1 MFSFLFDPI
10 NISLIVTALL
20 NLLLGAL
27 IFINGKNKKINI
39 VFSLNIVAVISWVMA
54 MFFYRSSLI
63 ETNLIWCTILY
74 VAPTLIASSFLY
86 FTYIFPSQKEKYIW
100 WRAILIFGINLAI
113 IIMVIWPGLIIKE
126 VNIRSGL
133 EKQIIFTSYY
143 WFYFLYTL
151 LFFSFGFSRLFT
163 KYLRNRGIER
173 LQIIYLV
180 TGYALSANLAFVTNL
195 IMPWVGLFFINWLG
209 QIFTLIGVASTTYAI
224 LKYRLMDIRIMFR
237 KTVIYFV
244 LAGFVFGMFYLV
256 TWMYNTVFGSV
267 FNNGAYLLGLIV
279 APLFV
284 ALFAWL
290 NKKTKGFANKYL
302 FFSLYSDQETI
313 AKLTDELTNSIDLN
327 KIVDSIVGSIK
338 QAMQLDKAEVLLIE
352 QNTDNFLIQYLQK
365 TQKPLVRDE
374 IQNLNQLS
382 ESMKNI
388 GAALCLPMVISNKLI
403 GIIVLGNKVSGDAYT
418 KEDLELLTTLSK
430 QAAIALDNARLYKE
444 VQDFSKT
451 LQQKVDEQTKDIKEA
466 YEIEKQAKEDL
477 EKTDEVKNQF
487 MAIANHHLRTPLTA
501 INWYI
506 DLILSGKYGKVSVK
520 LKDIINRINIST
532 TDEIKIVDDLLN
544 VSQFQLGKEIIEAN
558 QKVNIEKMF
567 SQIKENEEPEIQ
579 QKNIF
584 IKINK
589 LNEIPLIPA
598 DESKLKVALANI
610 VDNAVKYTEKGGV
623 TITLEIEKFKNL
635 KITVRDTG
643 MGMNETELENIFIKT
658 FERGTEAQKLFATG
672 KGIGLY
678 LSAKIIEAHHGKIWA
693 ESAGKNKGSA
703 FHIELPA

>member
-1 MFSFLFDPI
+1 
-10 NISLIVTALL
+10 
-20 NLLLGAL
+20 
-27 IFINGKNKKINI
+27 
-39 VFSLNIVAVISWVMA
+39 
-54 MFFYRSSLI
+54 
-63 ETNLIWCTILY
+63 
-74 VAPTLIASSFLY
+74 
-86 FTYIFPSQKEKYIW
+86 
-100 WRAILIFGINLAI
+100 
-113 IIMVIWPGLIIKE
+113 
-126 VNIRSGL
+126 
-133 EKQIIFTSYY
+133 
-143 WFYFLYTL
+143 
-151 LFFSFGFSRLFT
+151 
-163 KYLRNRGIER
+163 
-173 LQIIYLV
+173 
-180 TGYALSANLAFVTNL
+180 
-195 IMPWVGLFFINWLG
+195 
-209 QIFTLIGVASTTYAI
+209 
-224 LKYRLMDIRIMFR
+224 
-237 KTVIYFV
+237 
-244 LAGFVFGMFYLV
+244 
-256 TWMYNTVFGSV
+256 
-267 FNNGAYLLGLIV
+267 
-279 APLFV
+279 
-284 ALFAWL
+284 
-290 NKKTKGFANKYL
+290 
-302 FFSLYSDQETI
+302 
-313 AKLTDELTNSIDLN
+313 
-327 KIVDSIVGSIK
+327 
-338 QAMQLDKAEVLLIE
+338 MQLDKAEVLLIE